1 MYNFIFYFMMQSIM
15 RQDAQRAK
23 SQNCLT
29 IDVEDWYHVCG
40 LHEEP
45 LILPSRR
52 RVVQNVERVLS
63 LLAEF
68 DVKATFFVL
77 GSVAE
82 QEPSM
87 VPLIAAAGHEVASHG
102 YSHKL
107 VTDLGPKGFRD
118 EVRRTGEILER
129 QAGRRPVGF
138 RAPRWSISAATTP
151 WAPAIL
157 CEEGYLYDSSCNP
170 LPGVG
175 EPKGARLPFMVE
187 TEAGSLLEIPPMV
200 TPSVVGNL
208 PTGGGWGFRLFPMAI
223 IGGTVQ
229 RLNASGNAAVLYLH
243 PREMESCGPR
253 LEAFAFQ
260 GFAAYGPRK
269 DSKKRL
275 KYLLQRFSF
284 GTLLQLVEQWKP
296 V

>member
-1 MYNFIFYFMMQSIM
+1 MCHDVQHSKI
-15 RQDAQRAK
+15 R
-23 SQNCLT
+23 NCLT
-29 IDVEDWYHVCG
+29 VDVEDWYHVCG

-45 LILPSRR
+45 LIHPSRR
-52 RVVQNVERVLS
+52 RVAQNVERILS

-68 DVKATFFVL
+68 QVKATFFVL

-102 YSHKL
+102 YSHNL
-107 VTDLGPKGFRD
+107 VPDLGPKAFRD

-138 RAPRWSISAATTP
+138 RAPRWSISAANTP

-157 CEEGYLYDSSCNP
+157 SEEGYLYDSSCNP
-170 LPGVG
+170 LAGVG

-187 TEAGSLLEIPPMV
+187 TESGGLLEIPPMV

-208 PTGGGWGFRLFPMAI
+208 PTGGGWGFRLFPMAVI
-223 IGGTVQ
+223 DRTVQ

-243 PREMESCGPR
+243 PREMESRGPR
-253 LEAFAFQ
+253 LKLSPLRE
-260 GFAAYGPRK
+260 FAAYGPRN

-275 KYLLQRFSF
+275 KYLLQRFRF
-284 GTLLQLVEQWKP
+284 GTLLQLVEHWESA
-296 V
+296 